1 MSVVHMI
8 LLIDP
13 QSQVGRVMFFCKY
26 VINAFN
32 FDGEASF
39 FALQL
44 FFFLKKNSSS
54 FTKIH
59 SFSFWPFA
67 ALKKVAELW
76 NTAVAYVVS

>member
-44 FFFLKKNSSS
+44 FFF
-54 FTKIH
+54 F
-59 SFSFWPFA
+59 
-67 ALKKVAELW
+67 
-76 NTAVAYVVS
+76 

>member
-13 QSQVGRVMFFCKY
+13 QCQVGRVMFFCNY

-44 FFFLKKNSSS
+44 FFFKKTPPLLQR
-54 FTKIH
+54 FTAL
-59 SFSFWPFA
+59 PFDH
-67 ALKKVAELW
+67 LLH
-76 NTAVAYVVS
+76 

>member
-44 FFFLKKNSSS
+44 FFFFKKKLLLFYKDSQ
-54 FTKIH
+54 
-59 SFSFWPFA
+59 
-67 ALKKVAELW
+67 L
-76 NTAVAYVVS
+76 